1 MSVCEDGDLGQ
12 WVGGGGRE
20 DPGTGWGLGMCIY
33 RGLEGGRDGK
43 ERESGGKYSYS
54 RVVAGGER
62 EMEVGLQLTIA
73 VS

>member
-1 MSVCEDGDLGQ
+1 MSVRGWRFGA
-12 WVGGGGRE
+12 VGWRWWKRGPRNRVE
-20 DPGTGWGLGMCIY
+20 MCIY
-33 RGLEGGRDGK
+33 RGRKRWK

>member
-1 MSVCEDGDLGQ
+1 MFVCEDGDLGQ

-20 DPGTGWGLGMCIY
+20 DPGTGWRCVYI
-33 RGLEGGRDGK
+33 EGGRDGK